1 MKKVCRL
8 NCNLTTKHDAAYIMR
23 RIGMKEVNMTD
34 YKILLKQATELL
46 ESEPWAVSALSNL
59 SSLIM
64 VSLENLNWAG
74 FYIMRNGVL
83 TVGPFQGK
91 PACIHIQPGKGVCGT
106 ALLKDETVLVPDVHA
121 FPGHIACDS
130 ASNSEIVV
138 PIHSEGKLVAVLDID
153 SPLKN
158 RFSENDKAGLE
169 KLVRLLEEKLVW

>member
-1 MKKVCRL
+1 
-8 NCNLTTKHDAAYIMR
+8 
-23 RIGMKEVNMTD
+23 MTNYD
-34 YKILLKQATELL
+34 ILLKQATELL
-46 ESEPWAVSALSNL
+46 ESEPWAVSAMSNI

-64 VSLENLNWAG
+64 QSLADLNWAG
-74 FYIMRNGVL
+74 FYLVRNGVL

-106 ALLKDETVLVPDVHA
+106 ALQKDETILVPDVHA

-138 PIHSEGKLVAVLDID
+138 PIHSNGRVAAVLDID

-158 RFSENDKAGLE
+158 RFSETDKAGLE
-169 KLVRLLEEKLVW
+169 HLVKLLEEKGEWGM

>member
-1 MKKVCRL
+1 
-8 NCNLTTKHDAAYIMR
+8 
-23 RIGMKEVNMTD
+23 MTNYD
-34 YKILLKQATELL
+34 ILLKQAGELL

-74 FYIMRNGVL
+74 FYLVRNGVL

-91 PACIHIQPGKGVCGT
+91 PACIHIQSGKGVCGT
-106 ALLKDETVLVPDVHA
+106 ALQKDETILVPDVHE

-138 PIHSEGKLVAVLDID
+138 PIHSNGRVVAVLDID

-158 RFSENDKAGLE
+158 RFSVADKAGLE
-169 KLVRLLEEKLVW
+169 KLAQLLEEKLVW

>member
-1 MKKVCRL
+1 
-8 NCNLTTKHDAAYIMR
+8 
-23 RIGMKEVNMTD
+23 MTNYD
-34 YKILLKQATELL
+34 ILLKQATELL

-64 VSLENLNWAG
+64 VSLDNLNWAG

-91 PACIHIQPGKGVCGT
+91 PACIHIPLEKGVCG
-106 ALLKDETVLVPDVHA
+106 ACASKNETMLVPDVHE

-158 RFSENDKAGLE
+158 RFSEDDKAGLE
-169 KLVRLLEEKLVW
+169 QLVKLIEEKGRWGM

>member
-1 MKKVCRL
+1 
-8 NCNLTTKHDAAYIMR
+8 
-23 RIGMKEVNMTD
+23 MTD
-34 YKILLKQATELL
+34 YKILLKQAHDII
-46 ESEPWAVSALSNL
+46 ESEPWCIAALSNI

-64 VSLENLNWAG
+64 TSLKDLNWVG
-74 FYIMRNGVL
+74 FYLVRNGAL

-106 ALLKDETVLVPDVHA
+106 ALLKDETMLVPDVHA

-138 PIHSEGKLVAVLDID
+138 PIHSNGRVVAVLDID

-158 RFSENDKAGLE
+158 RFSEADKTGLGQ
-169 KLVRLLEEKLVW
+169 LVKLLEEKAEWEF

>member
-1 MKKVCRL
+1 
-8 NCNLTTKHDAAYIMR
+8 
-23 RIGMKEVNMTD
+23 MTNYD
-34 YKILLKQATELL
+34 LLLKQAGELL

-74 FYIMRNGVL
+74 FYIMREGVL

-91 PACIHIQPGKGVCGT
+91 PACIHIPLEKGVCGEC
-106 ALLKDETVLVPDVHA
+106 ASKNETMLVPDVHE

-130 ASNSEIVV
+130 ASNSEIVI
-138 PIHSEGKLVAVLDID
+138 PIHSNGRIAAVLDID

-158 RFSENDKAGLE
+158 RFSVADKEGLE
-169 KLVRLLEEKLVW
+169 QLVKLIEEKGRWGM

>member
-1 MKKVCRL
+1 
-8 NCNLTTKHDAAYIMR
+8 
-23 RIGMKEVNMTD
+23 MTNYD
-34 YKILLKQATELL
+34 LLLKQATELL

-64 VSLENLNWAG
+64 VSLENLNWVG

-91 PACIHIQPGKGVCGT
+91 PACIHIPLSKGVCG
-106 ALLKDETVLVPDVHA
+106 ACASKDETMFVPDVHE

-138 PIHSEGKLVAVLDID
+138 PIHSNGKIVAVLDID

-158 RFSENDKAGLE
+158 RFSVADKEGLE
-169 KLVRLLEEKLVW
+169 QLVKLIEEKGEWS

>member
-1 MKKVCRL
+1 
-8 NCNLTTKHDAAYIMR
+8 
-23 RIGMKEVNMTD
+23 MTNYD
-34 YKILLKQATELL
+34 ILLKQATELL

-64 VSLENLNWAG
+64 QSLADLNWAG
-74 FYIMRNGVL
+74 FYLVRNGVL

-106 ALLKDETVLVPDVHA
+106 ALLKDETILVPDVHL

-138 PIHSEGKLVAVLDID
+138 PIHSNGRVIAVLDID
-153 SPLKN
+153 SPLTN
-158 RFSENDKAGLE
+158 RFSAHDKAGLE